1 MTNFGKI
8 INGEIVFYSS
18 PLRIDNTDFC
28 IRENTGIES
37 EIELLLSQGFKSYR
51 EIEGEIAGITE
62 TETEIVKTY
71 IPAPVIPR
79 TPEESFNSKLAIDTL
94 FPYFQ
99 NEMYDKDGAVSLI
112 MNLIQYGGAF
122 KAIAMKIDY
131 MHTTNQINDAGYQYF
146 LAVFEDQNI
155 NLLSYLE

>member
-1 MTNFGKI
+1 MKHAKI
-8 INGEIVFYSS
+8 IKGEILFYKS
-18 PLRIDNTDFC
+18 PLRIENTDYS
-28 IRENTGIES
+28 INENTVIER

-51 EIEGEIAGITE
+51 EVSGEVEGITE

-71 IPAPVIPR
+71 IHAPVIPR
-79 TPEESFNSKLAIDTL
+79 TPEELFNSKQALETL

-112 MNLIQYGGAF
+112 MNFIQYGGVF
-122 KAIAMKIDY
+122 RAIAMKIDY